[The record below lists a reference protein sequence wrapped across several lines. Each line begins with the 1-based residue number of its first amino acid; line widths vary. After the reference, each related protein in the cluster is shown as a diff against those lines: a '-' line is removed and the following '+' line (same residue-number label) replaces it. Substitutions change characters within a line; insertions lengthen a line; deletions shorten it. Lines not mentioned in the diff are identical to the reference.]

1 MVYLI
6 VVVETGNY
14 GDYGKTGKQNETFS
28 SLNVSALISPSQR
41 TRVQQEMT

>member
-6 VVVETGNY
+6 VVVGSGSNY
-14 GDYGKTGKQNETFS
+14 GDYKNGKQNETFS

-41 TRVQQEMT
+41 TRVQQEIT